1 MESSLVGLLACA
13 WYEAY
18 LSYLSVKD
26 FEFLL
31 CTKAYL
37 SYLSVKA
44 FEFLSLYL
52 LALFEQLFEAS
63 QIDNLAQTVDLA
75 SSLVFATFLAP
86 QGPRS
91 LASL

>member
-13 WYEAY
+13 WYKAY

-26 FEFLL
+26 FEFVS
-31 CTKAYL
+31 CTKVYL
-37 SYLSVKA
+37 LYLSVKA

-63 QIDNLAQTVDLA
+63 QIDNLVQTVDLA
-75 SSLVFATFLAP
+75 SSLVFGFARRP
-86 QGPRS
+86 S
-91 LASL
+91 L